1 MYNLLIVYMTSFH
14 RLIDLTTRH
23 RAETEMETERL
34 RSAQTQ
40 AERMLE
46 TRERAHRAK
55 VKGLE
60 ETVSVKTIRKTHA
73 FFVNKHNKFILS
85 CC

>member
-1 MYNLLIVYMTSFH
+1 MFLYEHDIYSVTITNMHILYY

-60 ETVSVKTIRKTHA
+60 ETVSYR
-73 FFVNKHNKFILS
+73 L
-85 CC
+85 